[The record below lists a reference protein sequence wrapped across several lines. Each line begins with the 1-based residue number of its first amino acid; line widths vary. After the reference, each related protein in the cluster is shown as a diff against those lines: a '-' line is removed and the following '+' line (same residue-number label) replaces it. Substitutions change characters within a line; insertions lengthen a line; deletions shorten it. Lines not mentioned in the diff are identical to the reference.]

1 MKLASSP
8 TRHSSMII
16 FPFGIHSLI
25 ASMASSSVEATVTPF
40 PAARPSA
47 FITHVAGLF
56 LIHSIAGSTS
66 S

>member
-1 MKLASSP
+1 
-8 TRHSSMII
+8 
-16 FPFGIHSLI
+16 
-25 ASMASSSVEATVTPF
+25 MASSSVEATVTPF